1 MIRLS
6 KPVFNKK
13 IIKVIKKI
21 LDSGTLVNGSFSK
34 QFEHNL
40 NKYFKTKNS
49 IVVSSGTA
57 ALHLALL
64 SLGISKEDEVIVPAY
79 SYIATANVVENVGAK
94 PVFVDINI
102 NELCINL
109 DELKKKINSKT
120 KAIIIV
126 HEFGNMC
133 DLEKLS
139 KICKKNRIKLIEDAA
154 CSFGSRFNN
163 KLTGLFGDISCFSL
177 HPRKILTSSEGGII
191 VTNKLKYFKFIKSY
205 KNHGQTIKNNKI
217 QFNLPGLNYR
227 LSEIQS
233 ALGIEQLSTI
243 KSKISHRRK
252 IAKIYDSYFE
262 SNENIEITKE
272 LTKSFSNYQS
282 YHILLKNHSTRNKLK
297 NFLFQNK
304 IESNVGAQAIP
315 LQEYYK
321 KKYKIKYNDFSNA
334 IKVFKNGLVIP
345 IGEHITIQK
354 ANFIAKKINSF
365 F

>member
-6 KPVFNKK
+6 KPIFNKK
-13 IIKVIKKI
+13 IIKVISEI
-21 LDSGTLVNGSFSK
+21 LDSGNLVNGPISK

-40 NKYFKTKNS
+40 NNYFKTKNS

-57 ALHLALL
+57 ALHLALI
-64 SLGISKEDEVIVPAY
+64 SLGITKEDEVIVPAF

-94 PVFVDINI
+94 PVFVDINL
-102 NELCINL
+102 NQLCMNL
-109 DELKKKINSKT
+109 DEVRKKINHNT
-120 KAIIIV
+120 KAIIVV

-133 DLEKLS
+133 DLEELS

-154 CSFGSRFNN
+154 CSFGSKYNN

-191 VTNKLKYFKFIKSY
+191 VTNKMKYFNFIKSY
-205 KNHGQTIKNNKI
+205 KNHGQIIKNHNI

-243 KSKISHRRK
+243 KNKISYRRK
-252 IAKIYDSYFE
+252 IAKIYDSYF
-262 SNENIEITKE
+262 SNNENIKITKE
-272 LTKSFSNYQS
+272 LKKSFSNYQS

-297 NFLFQNK
+297 KFLFHNK

-321 KKYKIKYNDFSNA
+321 KKYKIKHNDFPNA

-345 IGEHITIQK
+345 IGEHISIEQT
-354 ANFIAKKINSF
+354 NMIAKKINSF